1 MVGTKPTGHKEAGPA
16 SCHRSSTS
24 STGLSDC
31 HLQVPM
37 LSGLTAS
44 EIYSYLEPLFCSIK
58 PEVLWLLAWHW
69 ECLTHTADDYPHKH
83 AGGRR
88 GSWKGPT
95 KDIQVSCYH
104 TSRTYYLES
113 FFPDRLSRACKTS
126 LIISLVTRLFE
137 WFIKPA
143 LSTAY
148 FRTQNHIAI
157 ATRYTADWS
166 GFLLF
171 LKIINSQIKHVSQN

>member
-1 MVGTKPTGHKEAGPA
+1 
-16 SCHRSSTS
+16 
-24 STGLSDC
+24 
-31 HLQVPM
+31 M

-58 PEVLWLLAWHW
+58 PEILWLLAWHW
-69 ECLTHTADDYPHKH
+69 ECLTHTADDYPHEH
-83 AGGRR
+83 AWGRR

-95 KDIQVSCYH
+95 KDIQVPCYH

-143 LSTAY
+143 LSAAY